1 MSDRDVTVGRLCA
14 VIVVAGTR
22 GDVSPAVLLA
32 KRLAAAAGN
41 IFVSILTHASHRDW
55 ITRELEATAVL
66 YLPWSSQQHAAA
78 ALQARGSS
86 ITSEPEVWQECFE
99 SCQCWLRNQTPSR
112 SLIIHNLFALEAFHI
127 AEALG
132 VRSIAM
138 SPTLMP
144 QHPPAS
150 FQRRFE
156 RRLPLLYAELQQ
168 YHSGR
173 VTWADVEHWMWPL
186 FSDRWLGFRISLGL
200 PPNPQLRMGSQLMPA
215 PVLLYG
221 IPEQIVPKP
230 RSWPEHAPMCGFWAI
245 PLAKE
250 GDQLWSSK
258 LGSRLQHPAKGV
270 TPANPGSVAI
280 PQQTV
285 YTLPSSSNVQPAR
298 KKQKLEDA
306 ANSSAAS
313 HCSPS
318 AHQDACTNKEAHLA
332 DRREALLPFP
342 NDKQSSL
349 PVGEGA
355 VLPEECDLLL
365 PRSSEQQTPVQA
377 VADAASQ
384 AHGTAAER
392 LQALGG
398 REQDIGRVSSA
409 ARCQAADFSAATP
422 GCRCQLDPPAE
433 PCKGQLTS
441 PQHVKATASPSET
454 RTVAEQDRHDGGGSG
469 KQPGEGQ
476 SSPTR
481 ASLICISFGSVG
493 RMGLLGDAAD
503 LAHLL
508 ITALNLLK
516 QPTILLT
523 GGWDALEKAVH
534 DAAAVQPCLWL
545 LAVEDFVSH
554 AWLLPRCS
562 AMLHAA
568 SVGAVAAATI
578 AGIPQLSCP
587 LHFDQYFWAD
597 KMVWMGCGDRLPAG
611 IIPAP
616 PQLQDPPDKPPAV
629 GHLLPATQQDGSGF
643 SPQAV
648 DVASAALEAQLQS
661 VSRRAALLTDALQAV
676 QRSSVQESAAALASS
691 LAGEDGVAAA
701 VDIIRQQLSQ
711 AAVIPEA
718 SAEDH
723 SSTSCRQPKCANYK
737 EARDVGYR
745 HLTRIDY
752 ACQAQCY
759 WHHTFSLRPGAVI
772 FDVGANIGLFSMW
785 VMQERLRGANC
796 RLVAIEPLPPN
807 QQLLRANLQQA
818 GFWSQVELVGSAVG
832 NASCAS
838 KDFTYYPSMPGNSTA
853 LPVEKLQLQGSA
865 LAAHH
870 WQKSTAWS
878 CAVQT
883 LTAVALQVRVN
894 HIDLL
899 KIDAE
904 GMELDVL
911 HGIEEALW
919 PCIHQVVMEVHEVP
933 SRLQE
938 VTCLLY
944 SHGFAVHQSKGGAPA
959 TTMMYAV
966 RT

>member
-1 MSDRDVTVGRLCA
+1 
-14 VIVVAGTR
+14 
-22 GDVSPAVLLA
+22 
-32 KRLAAAAGN
+32 
-41 IFVSILTHASHRDW
+41 
-55 ITRELEATAVL
+55 
-66 YLPWSSQQHAAA
+66 
-78 ALQARGSS
+78 
-86 ITSEPEVWQECFE
+86 
-99 SCQCWLRNQTPSR
+99 
-112 SLIIHNLFALEAFHI
+112 
-127 AEALG
+127 
-132 VRSIAM
+132 
-138 SPTLMP
+138 
-144 QHPPAS
+144 
-150 FQRRFE
+150 
-156 RRLPLLYAELQQ
+156 
-168 YHSGR
+168 
-173 VTWADVEHWMWPL
+173 
-186 FSDRWLGFRISLGL
+186 
-200 PPNPQLRMGSQLMPA
+200 
-215 PVLLYG
+215 
-221 IPEQIVPKP
+221 
-230 RSWPEHAPMCGFWAI
+230 
-245 PLAKE
+245 
-250 GDQLWSSK
+250 
-258 LGSRLQHPAKGV
+258 
-270 TPANPGSVAI
+270 
-280 PQQTV
+280 
-285 YTLPSSSNVQPAR
+285 
-298 KKQKLEDA
+298 
-306 ANSSAAS
+306 
-313 HCSPS
+313 
-318 AHQDACTNKEAHLA
+318 
-332 DRREALLPFP
+332 
-342 NDKQSSL
+342 
-349 PVGEGA
+349 
-355 VLPEECDLLL
+355 
-365 PRSSEQQTPVQA
+365 
-377 VADAASQ
+377 
-384 AHGTAAER
+384 
-392 LQALGG
+392 
-398 REQDIGRVSSA
+398 
-409 ARCQAADFSAATP
+409 
-422 GCRCQLDPPAE
+422 
-433 PCKGQLTS
+433 
-441 PQHVKATASPSET
+441 
-454 RTVAEQDRHDGGGSG
+454 
-469 KQPGEGQ
+469 
-476 SSPTR
+476 
-481 ASLICISFGSVG
+481 
-493 RMGLLGDAAD
+493 
-503 LAHLL
+503 
-508 ITALNLLK
+508 
-516 QPTILLT
+516 
-523 GGWDALEKAVH
+523 
-534 DAAAVQPCLWL
+534 
-545 LAVEDFVSH
+545 
-554 AWLLPRCS
+554 
-562 AMLHAA
+562 MLHAA

-691 LAGEDGVAAA
+691 LAAKVCQLQRSQRCWVPAPYQDRLRLPGSVELICEEAAA
-701 VDIIRQQLSQ
+701 AE
-711 AAVIPEA
+711 AAYILQEIFM
-718 SAEDH
+718 
-723 SSTSCRQPKCANYK
+723 Q
-737 EARDVGYR
+737 
-745 HLTRIDY
+745 
-752 ACQAQCY
+752 QCY